1 VRISVGPLDLA
12 QLSQLL
18 GSRLDVTFPRPTLK
32 RIHAASG
39 GNPFFALREIHR
51 ALAFIVADPEA
62 RARHLALAAVGPDE
76 DVAAAL
82 DKAARLARERV
93 PSVPVPVSD
102 MSAAAYAATHPAAIP
117 PATDMSAAAYA
128 ATHPVVVP
136 TATSPANDIS
146 TVASRV
152 AIAIATLAAVA
163 LLGLGALVLLR
174 RPRTTS

>member
-1 VRISVGPLDLA
+1 MATTQIIATNRG
-12 QLSQLL
+12 
-18 GSRLDVTFPRPTLK
+18 RRPWF
-32 RIHAASG
+32 IAA
-39 GNPFFALREIHR
+39 
-51 ALAFIVADPEA
+51 V
-62 RARHLALAAVGPDE
+62 LAATFVVSLSASLSLSRGTIGGTTT
-76 DVAAAL
+76 
-82 DKAARLARERV
+82 V

-136 TATSPANDIS
+136 AATAPANDS
-146 TVASRV
+146 SAVASIV

-163 LLGLGALVLLR
+163 LLGLGALVLLG